1 MIILRITFLS
11 SVAGPS
17 VATIF
22 VRLSMAGIIAQADIN
37 HRYNESVL
45 VTTECH
51 QFSLCCPLSCN
62 QDCPLLNRRRFLQS
76 IAAAAAAPSF
86 EANATART
94 STFGPLRPDP
104 AEILDLPTDF
114 QYRIVSRSGD
124 RMSDGL
130 RVPHDHD
137 GMAAFSG
144 DNGRI
149 ILICN
154 HELGPEN
161 ADKSAFDVDAMPA
174 FVKEKIYDAGG
185 GRTPGLGGTT
195 TTTYNPT
202 SGKTERQ
209 HMSLIGTEYN
219 CAGGATPWE
228 SWLSCEET
236 FHNPG
241 RGLLYHREKSHGYVF
256 EVPARATGL
265 TEAVPI
271 RAMGKFAHEAAA
283 AHPTNGV
290 VYMSEDRHHSLFYRY
305 LPNIP
310 GKLHEGGRLQ
320 ALAIVD
326 QDAFVTN
333 NWSAIP
339 GIRINEPLR
348 THWIDLENVDSD
360 KDDLHERG
368 ARLGAATFARGEG
381 LCMGQDF
388 VALTC
393 TIGGR
398 AKLGQVFTY
407 EPSPHEG
414 AAQEAENPGQLTL
427 IAEANENSLLRNADN
442 ITQSPWGDLFVCE
455 DTSSHCGIIGIRPDG
470 EQYAVA
476 DNPYTDSELAGVCF
490 SPDGNILFV
499 NIQYRGLTL
508 AITGPW
514 PAA

>member
-1 MIILRITFLS
+1 
-11 SVAGPS
+11 
-17 VATIF
+17 
-22 VRLSMAGIIAQADIN
+22 
-37 HRYNESVL
+37 
-45 VTTECH
+45 
-51 QFSLCCPLSCN
+51 
-62 QDCPLLNRRRFLQS
+62 LLNRRRFLQS
-76 IAAAAAAPSF
+76 IAAAAAPSF
-86 EANATART
+86 AANAALRS
-94 STFGPLRPDP
+94 STFGALRPDP
-104 AEILDLPTDF
+104 AEILDLPADF
-114 QYRIVSRSGD
+114 RYRVVSRSGD
-124 RMSDGL
+124 LMSDGL

-144 DNGRI
+144 DDGRI

-154 HELGPEN
+154 HELGPQD
-161 ADKSAFDVDAMPA
+161 AAKSAFDVDAMPA
-174 FVKEKIYDAGG
+174 FVQQSIYDAGG

-195 TTTYNPT
+195 TTIYNPA

-219 CAGGATPWE
+219 CAGGATPWG

-241 RGLLYHREKSHGYVF
+241 RGVLYQRDKSHGYVF
-256 EVPARATGL
+256 EIPARGTGL

-271 RAMGKFAHEAAA
+271 KAMGKFVHEAAA
-283 AHPTNGV
+283 AHPASGV

-305 LPNIP
+305 LPDIP
-310 GKLHEGGRLQ
+310 GQLHAGGRLQ

-326 QDAFVTN
+326 QDTFDTN
-333 NWSAIP
+333 NWAEVP

-348 THWIDLENVDSD
+348 TRWIDLDNIDSD
-360 KDDLHERG
+360 EDNLRERG
-368 ARLGAATFARGEG
+368 AQLGAATFARGEG

-398 AKLGQVFTY
+398 ARLGQVFTY

-414 AAQEAENPGQLTL
+414 STQEADHPGQLTL
-427 IAEANENSLLRNADN
+427 IAEADENSLLRNADN
-442 ITQSPWGDLFVCE
+442 IAESPWGDLLVCE
-455 DTSSHCGIIGIRPDG
+455 DTSGHCGIVGIGPDG
-470 EQYAVA
+470 VQYALA
-476 DNPYTDSELAGVCF
+476 DNAYSDSELAGVCF
-490 SPDGNILFV
+490 SPDGTIMFV

-514 PAA
+514 PVA